1 MRRLVALALL
11 AAALGACSGPAA
23 PPSAE
28 PDVVA
33 EAMKAFDRSDWVPAA
48 RMLREAIVKQPTD
61 LRLHYSLAVCATHLE
76 LREEAIREFQW
87 VLANAPGNAPE
98 AVAARNWLTAA
109 GVLVASTAGSSSGDS
124 SDATAAGGDA
134 AADPDRGSGSVRG
147 QVSWNEGEPP
157 VKLQRLQLFL
167 KGLDNTPTRDTHLVL
182 RTDEEGRFQ
191 FKNVPAGTY
200 KLTNRI
206 AGEPLWR
213 LRVSV
218 APGETASVDL
228 TPQNTVRLRDD
239 FPGGK

>member
-1 MRRLVALALL
+1 VRRLVALALL
-11 AAALGACSGPAA
+11 AAALGACGSPAT
-23 PPSAE
+23 PPTAE

-61 LRLHYSLAVCATHLE
+61 LPLHYSLAVCATHLE
-76 LREEAIREFQW
+76 LRDEAIREFQW

-109 GVLVASTAGSSSGDS
+109 GVLTASSTGSSGSDS
-124 SDATAAGGDA
+124 DDA
-134 AADPDRGSGSVRG
+134 ATGGGPTADPDRGNSAVRG

-167 KGLDNTPTRDTHLVL
+167 KGLDNTPTRDVHLVL

-206 AGEPLWR
+206 AGEALWR
-213 LRVSV
+213 VRVTV
-218 APGETASVDL
+218 APGETTSVDL
-228 TPQNTVRLRDD
+228 TPQNTVRVRDD